1 MPASIRNLRRAG
13 VVYRPLAPP
22 VPQVEMAIAYR
33 REEPSAI
40 VTAFVQTVRARTR
53 VRVRRAPR
61 IAFKRLATRVG
72 AHLLHDVGAVELDG
86 LDRDVQLRGDLAC
99 SRLP

>member
-1 MPASIRNLRRAG
+1 MQTNLALVSAGLGVSLMPASIRSLRRAG

-40 VTAFVQTVRARTR
+40 VTAFVQTVRDVVTR
-53 VRVRRAPR
+53 VRVRARRGSRSRGSRPSPR
-61 IAFKRLATRVG
+61 PSSA
-72 AHLLHDVGAVELDG
+72 
-86 LDRDVQLRGDLAC
+86 
-99 SRLP
+99 